1 MTVYDIIGIIGIIG
15 VYIMVAQS
23 LKYSGSPKNLK

>member
-15 VYIMVAQS
+15 VYIMVALS
-23 LKYSGSPKNLK
+23 LKSAYPKEDLK